1 MFVNPG
7 ESPEESIG
15 VLMNY
20 KETSVFWR
28 SSRAIWKT
36 LLLLLLL
43 LFREINIW

>member
-28 SSRAIWKT
+28 SSRTIWKT
-36 LLLLLLL
+36 LLLLFNF
-43 LFREINIW
+43 FREINTW

>member
-7 ESPEESIG
+7 ESPEERIG

-36 LLLLLLL
+36 LLLLFNF
-43 LFREINIW
+43 FREINIW